1 MLGKHLR
8 PLDQRRLRKDQIAV
22 QQIRD
27 RPDGAF
33 FQQLRR
39 CRHGN
44 FFIADRAYFVAGP
57 FGHSVADVHVDLVAT
72 EVQRL
77 VGAREVELDAG
88 MTLAKLLQA
97 RHQPQ

>member
-1 MLGKHLR
+1 
-8 PLDQRRLRKDQIAV
+8 
-22 QQIRD
+22 
-27 RPDGAF
+27 
-33 FQQLRR
+33 
-39 CRHGN
+39 
-44 FFIADRAYFVAGP
+44 
-57 FGHSVADVHVDLVAT
+57 VADVHVDLVAT